1 MEINIINKE
10 ISNSKTNQFNQI
22 NSKIDF
28 RINLKNAQDL
38 KNKICSKK
46 ELTKEA
52 LEAISKLESLLK
64 IKITDKDFKK
74 DGTLDILDILKRNS
88 SEITSRDVKYVKD
101 TAMKLLQADV
111 ITLKQFREV
120 IEWLALRYKVEQIK
134 EECNYEMLKLKSDM
148 RVKK

>member
-1 MEINIINKE
+1 M
-10 ISNSKTNQFNQI
+10 
-22 NSKIDF
+22 
-28 RINLKNAQDL
+28 
-38 KNKICSKK
+38 
-46 ELTKEA
+46 
-52 LEAISKLESLLK
+52 LK

-120 IEWLALRYKVEQIK
+120 IEWLSLRYKAEQIK
-134 EECNYEMLKLKSDM
+134 EECNYEILKLKSDM